1 MQVTI
6 NGEAETISEKEVSI
20 SRLLA
25 MKRVESPDMVS
36 VQMNGRI
43 IDRQQ
48 YDEQLVAANDEIEFL
63 YFMGGGAWR

>member
-6 NGEAETISEKEVSI
+6 NGAAETIGEQEVSI

-25 MKRVESPDMVS
+25 LKRVESPDMVS

-48 YDEQLVAANDEIEFL
+48 YEQQLIAADDEIEFL
-63 YFMGGGAWR
+63 YFMGGGAGR